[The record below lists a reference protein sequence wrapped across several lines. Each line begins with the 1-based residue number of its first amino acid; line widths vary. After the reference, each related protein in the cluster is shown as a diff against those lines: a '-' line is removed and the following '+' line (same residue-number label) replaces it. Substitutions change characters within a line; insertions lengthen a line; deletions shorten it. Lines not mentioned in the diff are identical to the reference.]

1 MTPGKGGNSHS
12 FSGKARGGTEKA
24 HLFGPR
30 CPKLTMKDKF
40 ITQSAPG
47 IQRKLPKLTFGPH
60 IDLEGLLEGK

>member
-1 MTPGKGGNSHS
+1 MSRGKGGNSHS
-12 FSGKARGGTEKA
+12 FSGKARGSTEKA

-30 CPKLTMKDKF
+30 CPTLILKDKF

-47 IQRKLPKLTFGPH
+47 IQRKPPKLAFGPH